1 MSPGRTR
8 MRLKSNRSHWSRAL
22 CFWASSLLL
31 TTASYADE
39 ALPPEPPLVTG
50 DRSHWSF
57 KPLER
62 PALPQIEPIEAG
74 DPNRDWPRNAIDLF
88 ILDRLHRANLR
99 PALEADRVT
108 LIRRLSFNLT
118 GLPPQS
124 ADVAA
129 FVDDRSVEAY
139 ERLVERLLSS
149 PAYGE
154 RWGQHWLDVARFAET
169 DGFEHDKL
177 RPDAYRF
184 RDWVIAA
191 LNDDL
196 PYDQFVTQQLAGDE
210 FGTQTRVATGFLTCG
225 PDMPDLNR
233 QDERRTVFMNDLA
246 GTVGSVFM
254 GLQLGCAQ
262 CHDHKYDPVSQHDF
276 YRLRAFFE
284 SAFDFKRDVPMA
296 LPSGNRAAVQPPF
309 LIRGDFRRPV
319 LGLEPAFLRVVT
331 SASQSPQIAAN
342 KSNQRS
348 ELAHWLTRADH
359 PLTTRTIA
367 NRVWQFHFGS
377 GLSDTPSDLGLVG
390 DTPLHLDLLNWLATE
405 LPRRQWSLKE
415 LHRLIVTSSTYRQSS
430 RLPSGVESVRREQW
444 QRASEYDPSVR
455 LHSRAR
461 RQRLEGEALRDAML
475 SVSGR
480 LNDRRN
486 GPGIRPPLPPEV
498 VQSLLKSQWTV
509 TEDPTD
515 WSRRSIYLFVR
526 RNLRYPFFEAFD
538 KPDSNVSC
546 PRRNRSTAAPQ
557 ALVLLNSEL
566 SFELAAAFAEDV
578 RAGVGSAR
586 NLQLRTIYRRALG
599 RLPSDEEQAAG
610 IEFLGQA
617 PASGKDDKLADYCLA
632 VFNLNEFL
640 YVD

>member
-1 MSPGRTR
+1 MCSTTNDS
-8 MRLKSNRSHWSRAL
+8 RLSLRIA
-22 CFWASSLLL
+22 FGAASLLL
-31 TTASYADE
+31 AAVSLADDQ
-39 ALPPEPPLVTG
+39 LPAEPPLVAG

-62 PALPQIEPIEAG
+62 PAVPQIDAG
-74 DPNRDWPRNAIDLF
+74 SPNHDWPRNAIDLF
-88 ILDRLHRANLR
+88 ILERLDRAHLR

-118 GLPPQS
+118 GLPPQP
-124 ADVAA
+124 AEVAA
-129 FVDDRSVEAY
+129 FVADPAVDAY
-139 ERLVERLLSS
+139 ERLVERLLNS

-169 DGFEHDKL
+169 DGFEHDKI

-191 LNDDL
+191 LNGDL

-210 FGTQTRVATGFLTCG
+210 LGTPTRVATGFLTCG

-246 GTVGSVFM
+246 GTVGSVFLGM
-254 GLQLGCAQ
+254 QLGCAQ

-284 SAFDFKRDVPMA
+284 PAFDFKRDAPTA
-296 LPSGNRAAVQPPF
+296 LPSGNRSGTPPPF

-331 SASQSPQIAAN
+331 SDNQSPQIAAN

-348 ELAHWLTRADH
+348 ELARWLTRADH

-390 DTPLHLDLLNWLATE
+390 ETPLHLDLLNWLATE
-405 LPRRQWSLKE
+405 LPRRHWSLKE
-415 LHRLIVTSSTYRQSS
+415 LHRLIVMSSTYRQSS
-430 RLPSGVESVRREQW
+430 RLPSGVDSARIEHW
-444 QRASEYDPSVR
+444 QRSIEHDPSVR

-475 SVSGR
+475 AVSGQ
-480 LNDRRN
+480 LNDRRH
-486 GPGIRPPLPPEV
+486 GPGVRPPLPPEI
-498 VQSLLKSQWTV
+498 VQSLLKNQWTV
-509 TEDPTD
+509 TEDTTD
-515 WSRRSIYLFVR
+515 WNRRSIYLFVR
-526 RNLRYPFFEAFD
+526 RNLRFPLFEAFD
-538 KPDSNVSC
+538 KPDSNASC
-546 PRRNRSTAAPQ
+546 PRRNRSTSAPQ
-557 ALVLLNSEL
+557 ALVLLNSEQ
-566 SFELAAAFAEDV
+566 SFELAAAFALDV
-578 RAGVGSAR
+578 RASVGTDRIS
-586 NLQLRTIYRRALG
+586 QLDAISRRALG
-599 RLPSDEEQAAG
+599 RPPSPAEQAAG
-610 IEFLGQA
+610 IDFLGTS